1 MKNKKNTKNLPK
13 WGAAVMANFANLHKE
28 AEAKKKAE
36 ALKLQEKFAKMSE
49 QEFWDLEKNV

>member
-1 MKNKKNTKNLPK
+1 MSHPLCYNLLMKMKNKNTK
-13 WGAAVMANFANLHKE
+13 NLHKE

-49 QEFWDLEKNV
+49 QEFWDLEKNI